1 MITTNGLPAV
11 PVKEEYPVSEPLP
24 EDMEDIRLSLAGE
37 NDAYARLVERY
48 ELMIAARM
56 WRFTRDRTVHRELV
70 QDVFVE
76 AFFSL
81 RTFRGA
87 APFERWLNR
96 IATRVGYHYWRQ
108 KRRYK
113 SNQNV
118 SLEDWDQSML
128 QEHEPTEPEK
138 AAEILHA
145 LLAKLPPRDRLV
157 VMLRYVENRSVEET
171 AALIGWTQTMVKVQA
186 WRARNKLKKLFE
198 AAGLEVDR

>member
-1 MITTNGLPAV
+1 MITTNELPAV
-11 PVKEEYPVSEPLP
+11 PVKEQYPVSEPLP

-37 NDAYARLVERY
+37 NDAYARLVQRY

-76 AFFSL
+76 AIFSL

-87 APFERWLNR
+87 APFEHWLNR

-108 KRRYK
+108 KRRYE

-138 AAEILHA
+138 AAGILHA
-145 LLAKLPPRDRLV
+145 LLEKLPPRDRLV

-171 AALIGWTQTMVKVQA
+171 AALMGWTKTMVKVQA